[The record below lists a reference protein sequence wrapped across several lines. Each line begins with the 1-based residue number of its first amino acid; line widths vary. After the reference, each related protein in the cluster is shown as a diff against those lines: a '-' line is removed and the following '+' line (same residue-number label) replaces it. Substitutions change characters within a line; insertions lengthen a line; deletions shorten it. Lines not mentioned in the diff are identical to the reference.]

1 MLEGT
6 SGALWGT
13 SETISAP
20 FAPGIKIHLEWDGYM
35 WTALHTGIMD
45 MPLTSHSQITSRQEA
60 PYGPANQPPVL
71 LSLLTPPGLVSPLTP
86 HGPVSQ
92 TNRSGQGN
100 HTNQHGLGSL
110 SSLQLLGGL
119 DLHHKLVLMTVP
131 FDLPLQS
138 GAYNKMVI
146 TIVGEVKPNAK
157 HFTVN
162 LNRGNDIAFH
172 LNPRFNE
179 GGKQAIVRNSMIGN
193 KWGGEERELSSF
205 PFVLGKPF
213 ELKILCTDTEY
224 KVAVNK
230 SHLLEYKHRIR
241 ELNQIRGLSVY
252 NDVILNSVNVETL
265 Q

>member
-1 MLEGT
+1 MDL
-6 SGALWGT
+6 SDALDFPQPNNQQAGGPVWPGQPAT
-13 SETISAP
+13 CPTQPANP
-20 FAPGIKIHLEWDGYM
+20 TWPGQPANPTWPGQPNQPVWPGQPYQPAWPGQPQQPTAPGWPGP
-35 WTALHTGIMD
+35 APQTG
-45 MPLTSHSQITSRQEA
+45 
-60 PYGPANQPPVL
+60 PYGAPDQAPR
-71 LSLLTPPGLVSPLTP
+71 PL
-86 HGPVSQ
+86 
-92 TNRSGQGN
+92 
-100 HTNQHGLGSL
+100 
-110 SSLQLLGGL
+110 
-119 DLHHKLVLMTVP
+119 TVP